1 MGLNSAKGAVV
12 PLVGRHLA
20 KMLPDA
26 AESQLLDQKPS
37 IFGVMPWSEP
47 GHKHHLSKRA
57 PARYRGYNRG
67 YSRGYRGRG
76 GRGNRGRNAVS
87 VISSPDC

>member
-1 MGLNSAKGAVV
+1 M

-26 AESQLLDQKPS
+26 AEGHLFDQYPGM
-37 IFGVMPWSEP
+37 FGSEQ
-47 GHKHHLSKRA
+47 GHEHHLSKRA
-57 PARYRGYNRG
+57 PARYGYRG
-67 YSRGYRGRG
+67 YSRGYRGRGRG

-87 VISSPDC
+87 IISSPDC

>member
-1 MGLNSAKGAVV
+1 M
-12 PLVGRHLA
+12 GRHLA
-20 KMLPDA
+20 KMLPDP
-26 AESQLLDQKPS
+26 AEGHLRDQYS
-37 IFGVMPWSEP
+37 GIFGVMPASEQ
-47 GHKHHLSKRA
+47 GHEHHLSKRA

-87 VISSPDC
+87 VISSFKISNNS